1 MGLLFPVEDQVDAA
15 AALWNIN
22 FFAVQENICI
32 FVLLKNISEMRFDF
46 DIQLN
51 SFYKYDNIKD
61 IHSDLCYPNVCTLTD
76 AGVLYVPHTGVDSML
91 SDFLNK
97 FAEKMDLNRDSNDSY
112 FALRGF
118 SSFYDHYCEQTVY
131 PVYIVARD
139 KSYMADAA
147 AWRADEYVYRRIQG
161 RFIAKTCYM
170 YKEVNEYQ
178 YNTADTTMTPYISDE
193 QFDRDCM
200 VKFDMYRFR
209 DSSGKDIFNTILDFS
224 AIQQLLKYGTYD
236 TNAAVCSLF
245 STEVEAAEFAVKAS
259 DDYQQYGDYKVQQAY
274 SERYHKCEWKFTD
287 KENRICR
294 LCTSQFC
301 IDRMQTN
308 PYVNSALQNSNMYD
322 FIRSTGKPAWEFFT
336 KEKHNI

>member
-1 MGLLFPVEDQVDAA
+1 MAYE
-15 AALWNIN
+15 

-32 FVLLKNISEMRFDF
+32 FVSLKNISEMRFDF

-51 SFYKYDNIKD
+51 TFYKYASIKD
-61 IHSDLCYPNVCTLTD
+61 MHGDLCYPSVCTLTD

-97 FAEKMDLNRDSNDSY
+97 FAEKMDLNRDLNDSY

-131 PVYIVARD
+131 PVYIVARY
-139 KSYMADAA
+139 KPYTADAA
-147 AWRADEYVYRRIQG
+147 AWRADEYAYRRTRD
-161 RFIAKTCYM
+161 RFIAKICYM
-170 YKEVNEYQ
+170 YKDVNEYQ
-178 YNTADTTMTPYISDE
+178 YNTLDATVTPYNGDE

-209 DSSGKDIFNTILDFS
+209 DSSGKDIFNTILDFT
-224 AIQQLLKYGTYD
+224 AIRQLLKYGTYD
-236 TNAAVCSLF
+236 TNSAVCSLF
-245 STEVEAAEFAVKAS
+245 ATEAEAAEFAVKAS
-259 DDYQQYGDYKVQQAY
+259 DDYQQYSDYKIQEAN

-287 KENRICR
+287 KENRICH

-308 PYVNSALQNSNMYD
+308 PYVNSALANSSMYD
-322 FIRSTGKPAWEFFT
+322 FIRSEGKPVWEFFN
-336 KEKHNI
+336 KDKHTI